1 MPFDRD
7 LVLSIQSEK
16 LDAPRCVAE
25 VDEKAQT
32 VALSLTTV
40 PRFGAPIIKSQ
51 EYIFLID
58 RSGSMGADYRID
70 YAKDALR
77 HLIKGLP
84 TQNTVFNIISFG
96 SEHSSLFTKSVNYAR
111 NTVQQAVGLIIFMII
126 FKE

>member
-7 LVLSIQSEK
+7 LVISIQSEK

-111 NTVQQAVGLIIFMII
+111 NTVQQAVSLIIVMII
-126 FKE
+126 L